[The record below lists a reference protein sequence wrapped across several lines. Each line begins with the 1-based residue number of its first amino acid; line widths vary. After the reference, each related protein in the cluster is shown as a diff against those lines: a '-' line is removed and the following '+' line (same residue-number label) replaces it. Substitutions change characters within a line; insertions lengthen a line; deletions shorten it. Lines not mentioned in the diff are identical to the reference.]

1 MVMLYKQFHQG
12 IGLVIGSITSVSI
25 LSYIMKDVYR
35 IEKNKLK
42 NNYEKEIKVLNN
54 EIEKLK
60 QERTK
65 I

>member
-1 MVMLYKQFHQG
+1 
-12 IGLVIGSITSVSI
+12 
-25 LSYIMKDVYR
+25 MKDVYR

>member
-25 LSYIMKDVYR
+25 LSYIMKDVCR

>member
-1 MVMLYKQFHQG
+1 MLYKQFHQG
-12 IGLVIGSITSVSI
+12 IGLVIGSMTSAAI

-42 NNYEKEIKVLNN
+42 NNYEKEIKVLKN